1 MFHLL
6 LTRMRVLPTDDRLR
20 CRWLAVTAWLVA
32 LVWFAVATIGG
43 WGYFPGGLF
52 WWSFAAFPLAA
63 TTLAW
68 LARRGRPAPASL
80 VTHGGRIWL
89 ALLGLQL
96 IIAACGIL
104 AGDSTLFEVA
114 FGALLWP
121 MQLTYAAFPL
131 IATAAAV
138 WLSLRPGNPHV

>member
-1 MFHLL
+1 
-6 LTRMRVLPTDDRLR
+6 MRAITTDDQLR

-32 LVWFAVATIGG
+32 LVWFGAATSGG
-43 WGYFPGGLF
+43 WGYSPGGLF

-80 VTHGGRIWL
+80 VTHGRRIWL
-89 ALLGLQL
+89 ALLGFQL
-96 IIAACGIL
+96 VIAASGIL
-104 AGDSTLFEVA
+104 AGDSTLFAVA
-114 FGALLWP
+114 FEALLWP

-131 IATAAAV
+131 AITMAAI
-138 WLSLRPGNPHV
+138 WLSLRPGNPRA